1 VETYE
6 HVRAPQTSINRYIPL
21 VGSGSSIKQWEKSYE
36 YDPVYEL
43 VCQTLLVE
51 GIIKSC
57 DKVLRVDD
65 YLHLNVIPAGNKE
78 LRSDVCT
85 FSDGLI
91 DSSKYLII
99 SPEKLMEPVKN
110 THRDL
115 CEYLAARYW
124 K

>member
-1 VETYE
+1 MST
-6 HVRAPQTSINRYIPL
+6 IL
-21 VGSGSSIKQWEKSYE
+21 
-36 YDPVYEL
+36 EL

-91 DSSKYLII
+91 DSSKYLINV
-99 SPEKLMEPVKN
+99 SSTKSEQCKLCVNGPLYID
-110 THRDL
+110 TRL
-115 CEYLAARYW
+115 LW
-124 K
+124 KQTIGSNGP

>member
-1 VETYE
+1 M
-6 HVRAPQTSINRYIPL
+6 
-21 VGSGSSIKQWEKSYE
+21 
-36 YDPVYEL
+36 
-43 VCQTLLVE
+43 CQTLLVE